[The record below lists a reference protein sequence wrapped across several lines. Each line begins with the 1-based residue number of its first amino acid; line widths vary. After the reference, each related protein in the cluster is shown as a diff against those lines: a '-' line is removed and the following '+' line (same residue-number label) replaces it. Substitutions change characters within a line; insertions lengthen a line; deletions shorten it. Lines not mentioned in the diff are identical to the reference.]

1 MTWAVKLKNYSL
13 SDIKDNLENNNDHY
27 EFIVKQKQKIFDIK
41 SNADII
47 PYIITKTKQYAEHK
61 FLLNAGKKVK
71 YTPDD
76 IIKILSKLD
85 FIRLRIVKSK
95 LNKIIEKSF
104 WIKDY
109 DNTKWLY
116 QPADIDMLCEL
127 IYDELNMSN
136 FNSVLANLKGR
147 LNSISP
153 DKGLFKLLNEPPIH
167 ITLTNNG
174 IFNSKTYTLT
184 TENEHHYEFI
194 NKLNYRIL
202 DPSQVNQGHYEINK
216 RIFND
221 WCDKDLDKVLYL
233 KQVALATLDGNGRN
247 KYHIIVADGGNGK
260 STYLY
265 MLEKL
270 ATGYFVSLNMNE
282 IIDDNKLVPVNGSTK
297 LLVGHELSTKAKIS
311 GEAIS
316 RLKMIVTGD
325 EFAINVKYEQARNVF
340 TKGVKIQ
347 ATNTLPKVFENTPAI
362 TDRLNIFEWTNVNYR
377 KLNQNLK
384 LDLLLDDPNFIEALI
399 AWIFTDTETFDKFI
413 EIESIKKA
421 SKDLVMDSD
430 QVYQYLTWLKE
441 QEILI
446 GTLLTSINYQQYL
459 YWNKTENGNIKPLKK
474 HELTKRM
481 KKLAPEFGLIYID
494 DNTRLSAISK
504 LDYNVELLNEQFFN
518 GELKYNKYE
527 TSRYFLCED
536 QISTKEIETF
546 KLKLENNELDDIQ
559 SFKDHLI
566 LEYLISKKFDPAII
580 FNQLLKDK
588 YDEI

>member
-1 MTWAVKLKNYSL
+1 M
-13 SDIKDNLENNNDHY
+13 
-27 EFIVKQKQKIFDIK
+27 
-41 SNADII
+41 
-47 PYIITKTKQYAEHK
+47 
-61 FLLNAGKKVK
+61 
-71 YTPDD
+71 
-76 IIKILSKLD
+76 
-85 FIRLRIVKSK
+85 
-95 LNKIIEKSF
+95 
-104 WIKDY
+104 
-109 DNTKWLY
+109 
-116 QPADIDMLCEL
+116 
-127 IYDELNMSN
+127 
-136 FNSVLANLKGR
+136 
-147 LNSISP
+147 
-153 DKGLFKLLNEPPIH
+153 
-167 ITLTNNG
+167 
-174 IFNSKTYTLT
+174 
-184 TENEHHYEFI
+184 
-194 NKLNYRIL
+194 
-202 DPSQVNQGHYEINK
+202 
-216 RIFND
+216 
-221 WCDKDLDKVLYL
+221 
-233 KQVALATLDGNGRN
+233 
-247 KYHIIVADGGNGK
+247 
-260 STYLY
+260 
-265 MLEKL
+265 
-270 ATGYFVSLNMNE
+270 
-282 IIDDNKLVPVNGSTK
+282 
-297 LLVGHELSTKAKIS
+297 
-311 GEAIS
+311 
-316 RLKMIVTGD
+316 
-325 EFAINVKYEQARNVF
+325 F

-377 KLNQNLK
+377 KLDQNLK

-413 EIESIKKA
+413 EIESIEKA

-536 QISTKEIETF
+536 QISTEEIETF
-546 KLKLENNELDDIQ
+546 KSKLKNNEIDDVQ